1 MAILTTSFITQ
12 SFGAFDLF
20 SGVSVSIPNDG
31 KVGLVGPNG
40 IGKTTLLQILAGVS
54 PPSSGAV
61 HISRNT
67 RLGYLSQEA
76 AQTFAGRD
84 HSVYEE
90 MLVVFAA
97 LRADEARLRQL
108 EREMETA
115 DPPDDLFAQYSQ
127 LQEQFELAGGYQYDI
142 QIKQVLTGLGF
153 TPDDWDM
160 PLTHLS
166 GGQRTRA
173 RLARLLLEG
182 PELLILDE
190 PTNHLDIAAI
200 EWLEGTLQKWPGAVL
215 IVSHDR
221 YFLDKVVNVIW
232 EMGREGIETFR
243 GNYSA
248 YLMQREERWTLRETE
263 FNNLK
268 ERLEKEMDFIRRNI
282 AGQRTQMAQGKLSRL
297 TREVEAIHKG
307 GLAAIP
313 KLNKGWAELKD
324 EIGLNNVPSYKVG
337 ELHQRIQALRGP
349 IRPLSLNLNL
359 TTSHRSGDL
368 VLRTKELVIGYPGT
382 QLFTADN
389 IELRRRE
396 CAALIG
402 PNGAGKSTFLK
413 TILEQLASL
422 AGKVELG
429 ASLKIGYFSQAHEE
443 LNRDNEVLD
452 ELLGFENMPIS
463 EARSYLARF
472 LFRGDDVYKRV
483 SMLSGGERGRLAL
496 ARLELEQANFLL
508 LDEPTNHLDIPAQEA
523 LQVVLENF
531 DGTIL
536 LVSHDRYLVNR
547 LATQVWVLENGRL
560 HVYRYPYQEY
570 LTEREREREADK
582 AVPITKPVETAPQPN
597 GNNKLSKNEQRRRQE
612 AIADVEDKIHAA
624 EQALRQL
631 TDDLQAATQAESF
644 DKIQTISLEYAATE
658 EKLADLMEQWE
669 KLAHE

>member
-1 MAILTTSFITQ
+1 
-12 SFGAFDLF
+12 
-20 SGVSVSIPNDG
+20 
-31 KVGLVGPNG
+31 
-40 IGKTTLLQILAGVS
+40 
-54 PPSSGAV
+54 
-61 HISRNT
+61 
-67 RLGYLSQEA
+67 
-76 AQTFAGRD
+76 
-84 HSVYEE
+84 
-90 MLVVFAA
+90 
-97 LRADEARLRQL
+97 
-108 EREMETA
+108 
-115 DPPDDLFAQYSQ
+115 
-127 LQEQFELAGGYQYDI
+127 
-142 QIKQVLTGLGF
+142 
-153 TPDDWDM
+153 
-160 PLTHLS
+160 
-166 GGQRTRA
+166 
-173 RLARLLLEG
+173 
-182 PELLILDE
+182 
-190 PTNHLDIAAI
+190 
-200 EWLEGTLQKWPGAVL
+200 
-215 IVSHDR
+215 
-221 YFLDKVVNVIW
+221 
-232 EMGREGIETFR
+232 
-243 GNYSA
+243 
-248 YLMQREERWTLRETE
+248 
-263 FNNLK
+263 
-268 ERLEKEMDFIRRNI
+268 
-282 AGQRTQMAQGKLSRL
+282 
-297 TREVEAIHKG
+297 
-307 GLAAIP
+307 
-313 KLNKGWAELKD
+313 
-324 EIGLNNVPSYKVG
+324 
-337 ELHQRIQALRGP
+337 
-349 IRPLSLNLNL
+349 
-359 TTSHRSGDL
+359 
-368 VLRTKELVIGYPGT
+368 VIGYPGT